1 MGQLTHNELALL
13 LIQLSLLLFFGR
25 LFAEGARK
33 LKQPAVAGELLAGII
48 LGPTILGAYFPDIYL
63 SLFPVIGNNPVALN
77 SFIQVSLVLLLFIA
91 GLEVELHIVWQQ
103 GKSAFYTSVLG
114 LVIPFAIGFSSAY
127 AFPEFFGSQ
136 DEEQR
141 LVMSLFL
148 GTSLSITALP
158 VIARILMDLNLFKT
172 NFGVLIIASSMIS
185 DLIGWMVFSVILS
198 MLGQGN
204 HNISLGST
212 IFLTIGFTIFMLSI
226 GKNLINRILPWFN
239 EKFAWPGGILSL
251 SISFCFLFA
260 AFTEYIGIH
269 AIFGAFIFGV
279 ALGQTIH
286 FSERAKEI
294 VHHFINNIFSPLFFV
309 SIGLHVDFVQNFNP
323 LLVGFVLIL
332 ASVGKIAGSGL
343 GAYFGGYSTRNALA
357 IGFGMNAR
365 GAMEIILG
373 IVALQFGLINE
384 QLFVALVVM
393 ALVTSISSGPLMK
406 LFYKKEDI
414 KYEE

>member
-33 LKQPAVAGELLAGII
+33 LRQPAVTGELLAGII

-63 SLFPVIGNNPVALN
+63 SLFPVIGNSPIALN

-103 GKSAFYTSVLG
+103 GKSAFYTSFLG

-127 AFPEFFGSQ
+127 AFPEFFGSR

-251 SISFCFLFA
+251 SIAFCFLFA

-309 SIGLHVDFVQNFNP
+309 SIGLHVNFIQNFNP

-332 ASVGKIAGSGL
+332 ASIGKIVGSGL

-406 LFYKKEDI
+406 LFHKN
-414 KYEE
+414 EEPN

>member
-63 SLFPVIGNNPVALN
+63 SLFPVIGNSPVALN

-103 GKSAFYTSVLG
+103 GKSAFYTSFLG

-127 AFPEFFGSQ
+127 AFPEFFGSR

-226 GKNLINRILPWFN
+226 GKNLINKILPWFN

-251 SISFCFLFA
+251 SIAFCFLFA

-309 SIGLHVDFVQNFNP
+309 SIGLHVNFVQNFNP

-406 LFYKKEDI
+406 LFYKN
-414 KYEE
+414 EEPK